1 VRLRRGPEALWLVR
15 HGESQGNLL
24 REAAERESRHEIGLP
39 TRDADV
45 PLSDRGEDQ
54 ARAFGRW
61 VAAQPAELRPTTVLV
76 SPYLRA
82 RETARLALAAGGDV
96 LAGLATDVDERL
108 RDREM
113 GILEGLTWAGILAEH
128 PAEADRKR
136 RLGKFHH
143 RPPGGESWADVCL
156 RLRSLYADVAR
167 DLAGERVLVVAHDA
181 VIQLTR
187 LILEGLDEET
197 TIRIADATPYGNA
210 ALTAYE
216 LAADGYRLTTYNEVV
231 GRRSA

>member
-1 VRLRRGPEALWLVR
+1 MRGGPAALWLVR
-15 HGESQGNLL
+15 HGESEGNLL
-24 REAAERESRHEIGLP
+24 REAAERESLQQIGLP

-45 PLSDRGEDQ
+45 PLSDRGEEQ

-61 VAAQPAELRPTTVLV
+61 LAAQPAHLLPTAVLV

-82 RETARLALAAGGDV
+82 RETARLALAAGD
-96 LAGLATDVDERL
+96 LRLPTDVDERL

-113 GILEGLTWAGILAEH
+113 GVLEGLTWDGILAEH
-128 PAEADRKR
+128 PAEAERKR
-136 RLGKFHH
+136 RLGKFYH
-143 RPPGGESWADVCL
+143 RPPGGESWADICL
-156 RLRSLYADVAR
+156 RLRSLYSDAAR

-187 LILEGLDEET
+187 VILEGLEEET
-197 TIRIADATPYGNA
+197 AIRISDATPYGNA

-216 LAADGYRLTTYNEVV
+216 LEADGYRLTTYNEVV

>member
-15 HGESQGNLL
+15 HGESEGNLL

-45 PLSDRGEDQ
+45 PLSGRGEEQ

-61 VAAQPAELRPTTVLV
+61 LAARPAGLRPTTVLA

-82 RETARLALAAGGDV
+82 RETARLALAAGD
-96 LAGLATDVDERL
+96 LRLPTDVDERL

-113 GILEGLTWAGILAEH
+113 GILEGLTWEGILAQH
-128 PAEADRKR
+128 PAEAERKR

-143 RPPGGESWADVCL
+143 RPPGGESWADICL

-167 DLAGERVLVVAHDA
+167 DLAAERVLVVAHDA

-187 LILEGLDEET
+187 VILEGMDEET
-197 TIRIADATPYGNA
+197 AIRSSDATPYGNA

-216 LAADGYRLTTYNEVV
+216 LEPDGYRLTAYNEEV

>member
-1 VRLRRGPEALWLVR
+1 MRRGPEALWLVR
-15 HGESQGNLL
+15 HGESEGNLL
-24 REAAERESRHEIGLP
+24 HEAAQRESLHEIGLP

-45 PLSDRGEDQ
+45 PLSERGEEQ

-61 VAAQPAELRPTTVLV
+61 LAAQPAHLLPTTVLV

-82 RETARLALAAGGDV
+82 RETARLALAAGD
-96 LAGLATDVDERL
+96 LRLPTDVDERL

-113 GILEGLTWAGILAEH
+113 GVLEGLTWEGILAEH
-128 PAEADRKR
+128 PREAERKR
-136 RLGKFHH
+136 RLGKFQH
-143 RPPGGESWADVCL
+143 RPPGGESWADICL
-156 RLRSLYADVAR
+156 RLRSLYADAAR

-187 LILEGLDEET
+187 VILEGLDEET
-197 TIRIADATPYGNA
+197 AIRISDATPYGNA

-216 LAADGYRLTTYNEVV
+216 LDADGYRLTTYNEVV

>member
-1 VRLRRGPEALWLVR
+1 MRHGPQALWLVR
-15 HGESQGNLL
+15 HGESEGNLL
-24 REAAERESRHEIGLP
+24 REAAQRESFHEIGLP

-45 PLSDRGEDQ
+45 PLSDRGEEQ

-61 VAAQPAELRPTTVLV
+61 LAAQPARLLPTTVLV

-82 RETARLALAAGGDV
+82 RETARLALAAGD
-96 LAGLATDVDERL
+96 LRLPIDVDERL

-113 GILEGLTWAGILAEH
+113 GVLEGLTWEGILAEH
-128 PAEADRKR
+128 PAEAERKR
-136 RLGKFHH
+136 RLGKFQH
-143 RPPGGESWADVCL
+143 RPPGGESWADICL

-167 DLAGERVLVVAHDA
+167 DLAGERVLAVAHDA

-187 LILEGLDEET
+187 VILEGMDEET
-197 TIRIADATPYGNA
+197 AIRISDATPYGNA

-216 LAADGYRLTTYNEVV
+216 LDADGYRLTTYNEVV

>member
-1 VRLRRGPEALWLVR
+1 MRHGPQALWLVR
-15 HGESQGNLL
+15 HGESEGNLL
-24 REAAERESRHEIGLP
+24 REAAQRESFHEIGLP

-45 PLSDRGEDQ
+45 PLSDRGEEQ

-61 VAAQPAELRPTTVLV
+61 LAAQPARLLPTTVLV

-82 RETARLALAAGGDV
+82 RETARLALAAGD
-96 LAGLATDVDERL
+96 LRLPIDVDERL

-113 GILEGLTWAGILAEH
+113 GVLEGLTWEGILAEH
-128 PAEADRKR
+128 PAEAERKR
-136 RLGKFHH
+136 RLGKFQH
-143 RPPGGESWADVCL
+143 RPPGGESWADICL

-187 LILEGLDEET
+187 VILEGMDEET
-197 TIRIADATPYGNA
+197 AIRISDATPYGNA

-216 LAADGYRLTTYNEVV
+216 LDADGYRLTTYNEVV

>member
-1 VRLRRGPEALWLVR
+1 
-15 HGESQGNLL
+15 
-24 REAAERESRHEIGLP
+24 
-39 TRDADV
+39 
-45 PLSDRGEDQ
+45 
-54 ARAFGRW
+54 
-61 VAAQPAELRPTTVLV
+61 
-76 SPYLRA
+76 
-82 RETARLALAAGGDV
+82 
-96 LAGLATDVDERL
+96 
-108 RDREM
+108 M
-113 GILEGLTWAGILAEH
+113 GILEGLTWGRHPRRA

-143 RPPGGESWADVCL
+143 RPPGGESWADICL

-216 LAADGYRLTTYNEVV
+216 LDAGGYRLTTYNEVV